1 MSEMILNAVSLPEPL
16 FRLVRSD
23 KVKVSEE
30 NGKIYLTPILKVHKK
45 GYPLRG
51 SAADCGFTV
60 DEFLEKKHAEKELEL

>member
-1 MSEMILNAVSLPEPL
+1 MSEMILDSVALPEPL
-16 FRLVRSD
+16 FQLVRSD

-30 NGKIYLTPILKVHKK
+30 NGRIYLTPVLNVHKK

-60 DEFLEKKHAEKELEL
+60 DEFLVRKRAAIES

>member
-1 MSEMILNAVSLPEPL
+1 MTEMILDSVALPEPL

-23 KVKVSEE
+23 RVKVSEE
-30 NGKIYLTPILKVHKK
+30 NGKILLTPVLKAQRK

-60 DEFLEKKHAEKELEL
+60 DEFLARKRTERN